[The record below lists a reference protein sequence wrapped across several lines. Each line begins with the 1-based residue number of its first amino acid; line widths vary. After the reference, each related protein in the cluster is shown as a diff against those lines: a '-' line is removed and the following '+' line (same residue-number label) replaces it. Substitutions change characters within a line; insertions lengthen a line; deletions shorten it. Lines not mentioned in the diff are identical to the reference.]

1 MRILLVEDD
10 PELGDGLTV
19 GLRQAGFAV
28 DWLRDGHGAD
38 QALQSESFD
47 FVVLDL
53 GLPRL
58 SGMEVLNRA
67 RGRGQTMPILIL
79 TARDATGDKVSGLD
93 AGADDYL
100 VKPIDLDELTA
111 RIRAL
116 TRRSAGRAA
125 PLLTHGEL
133 SVDLAAHR
141 VTLSG
146 QEVELSSREFS
157 LLQQLLENAGRV
169 LTRTQLEQSLYGWR
183 DEPDSN
189 ALEVHIHHLRKKL
202 GSELIRT
209 LRGVG
214 YTIAEV
220 SNSGTTV
227 WFSLRRRLLGLL
239 LGGVAAAWLV
249 TMVFSYIDAHH
260 EVDELF
266 DAQLAQA
273 GQTLLA
279 LAGHATMAAT
289 ISRISAMP
297 PTNTSAACAC
307 QIWRADGKP
316 ADALEKCAGNAL
328 DRPPPASPKPAA
340 MTRPL
345 APFQPVER

>member
-1 MRILLVEDD
+1 
-10 PELGDGLTV
+10 
-19 GLRQAGFAV
+19 
-28 DWLRDGHGAD
+28 
-38 QALQSESFD
+38 
-47 FVVLDL
+47 
-53 GLPRL
+53 
-58 SGMEVLNRA
+58 
-67 RGRGQTMPILIL
+67 MPILIL

-133 SVDLAAHR
+133 SIDLAAHR
-141 VTLSG
+141 VTLAG

-169 LTRTQLEQSLYGWR
+169 LTRSQLEQSIYGWR

-214 YTIAEV
+214 YTI
-220 SNSGTTV
+220 
-227 WFSLRRRLLGLL
+227 
-239 LGGVAAAWLV
+239 
-249 TMVFSYIDAHH
+249 
-260 EVDELF
+260 
-266 DAQLAQA
+266 
-273 GQTLLA
+273 
-279 LAGHATMAAT
+279 
-289 ISRISAMP
+289 
-297 PTNTSAACAC
+297 
-307 QIWRADGKP
+307 
-316 ADALEKCAGNAL
+316 
-328 DRPPPASPKPAA
+328 PK
-340 MTRPL
+340 
-345 APFQPVER
+345 